1 MVTINPYLTFN
12 GNCRE
17 AMTFYHSC
25 LGGDLFLQ
33 SVEES
38 PMAKEWPASTQ
49 KNILHSSITNGSVL
63 LLASDMGAGGVP
75 DKGNIICIAVSFTDE
90 QQLKTTFSGLSEGG
104 KITRPLHSF
113 FGGTI
118 GTLTDRFGID
128 WIFYYKQEIQ

>member
-25 LGGDLFLQ
+25 LGGDLLLQ

-38 PMAKEWPASTQ
+38 SMAKEWPESTQ

-63 LLASDMGAGGVP
+63 LLASDMSAGGVP
-75 DKGNIICIAVSFTDE
+75 DKGNIICISVSFTDE
-90 QQLKTTFSGLSEGG
+90 QELKTTFSGLSEGG
-104 KITRPLHSF
+104 EITRPLHSF

-128 WIFYYKQEIQ
+128 WIFYYKQEVQ